1 MAKNRYFTYEPK
13 PRKIMNEEKWIAT
26 LRQNKMCSLEDIAKE
41 ISSRTTIAPG
51 EVEAVITDC
60 LFQIGVSIKSGEG
73 VEIDGLGT
81 FFPRVISKTV
91 EDVKDASLKNCV
103 KSITVGFRPDSRL
116 RKAVKSSGLKKFE
129 YTDNYEEE

>member
-51 EVEAVITDC
+51 EVEAVLTKTFGHITTI
-60 LFQIGVSIKSGEG
+60 LYSI
-73 VEIDGLGT
+73 T
-81 FFPRVISKTV
+81 FFV
-91 EDVKDASLKNCV
+91 
-103 KSITVGFRPDSRL
+103 
-116 RKAVKSSGLKKFE
+116 
-129 YTDNYEEE
+129 